1 MSEDGSMR
9 RGGTWWR
16 AGLTVAVVALAL
28 VLRFWPAMTLLDRIE
43 LRTLD
48 WRFAHRGTRP
58 PCPDV
63 VVLAVDDDSIA
74 EPELGRWPWRRD
86 RFARVIRDLKEGGAR
101 AIVFDIFFSEPDT
114 SSLDGAEWD
123 AKLVAATA
131 EAGIVYH
138 AVFGH
143 ALGEQPDQTP
153 ATELEQEGWPRA
165 RLLKGRG
172 LNAVAQLHEVG
183 AVTTPMPAL
192 LAEAAGV
199 GFVNVVDSGDG
210 VFRHT
215 FPIALRKGV
224 PYPSL
229 ALAVC
234 ADLLEVTQERVT
246 IEPGRHVRLADKRSI
261 PIDRTGRMLIDF
273 AGGAQTYP
281 HVSVKDFFTIRAD
294 PSAALEGFKDK
305 IVLVAVTARGLYDL
319 RACPFSAVFNG
330 VETQANVIANV
341 LEGRFLRQAP
351 GELVALVMALAGL
364 LMHLGLGRLRPVTA
378 VLYAA
383 VMLFSYNWLCVWL
396 FTARGYVMDMLAPNL
411 VLVGSAAVLLS
422 LRLFREQSQRE
433 QVRATLAKFVPPE
446 IVEQAVQSEPEALLR
461 GQRRVVTVMFADLR
475 NYTAASG
482 RMPPEE
488 AVDLLNRFFLLAH
501 EVIWEFGGTLDKY
514 IGDCL
519 MAFFNAPAD
528 QEDHALRAVQT
539 AVEMQARIRTNR
551 AEWEFLRMPELAA
564 GVGISTGEAVVG
576 YLGTGERMQYTA
588 IGQDVNLA
596 ARLEPLNK
604 EFGTEILISQVT
616 YDAVSDAVRVR
627 PHGPVELRGF
637 EEPMMVYEVLEITAP
652 IAKRADGR
660 LL

>member
-1 MSEDGSMR
+1 MR

-16 AGLTVAVVALAL
+16 AGLTAAVVALAL
-28 VLRFWPAMTLLDRIE
+28 VLRFWPAMTLLDRME

-48 WRFAHRGTRP
+48 WRFMHRGARAP
-58 PCPDV
+58 HPDV
-63 VVLAVDDDSIA
+63 IILAVDEASITKV
-74 EPELGRWPWRRD
+74 GRWPWRR
-86 RFARVIRDLKEGGAR
+86 RVFAGIIDQLKQAGAR
-101 AIVFDIFFSEPDT
+101 AIVFDIFFSEPDL
-114 SSLDGAEWD
+114 LDDGVRSDTDLAE
-123 AKLVAATA
+123 ATA
-131 EAGIVYH
+131 EAGMVYH
-138 AVFGH
+138 AAFGH
-143 ALGEQPDQTP
+143 APEQPGEQREAVLPGHDWS
-153 ATELEQEGWPRA
+153 GA
-165 RLLKGRG
+165 RVIPGTG
-172 LNAVAQLHEVG
+172 LNAVAGLYDLGSITEPLPELMQG
-183 AVTTPMPAL
+183 
-192 LAEAAGV
+192 AAGV
-199 GFVNVVDSGDG
+199 GFVNVADSGDG
-210 VFRHT
+210 VFRES
-215 FPIALRKGV
+215 FPVATCQERLL
-224 PYPSL
+224 PSL
-229 ALAVC
+229 ARVVA
-234 ADLLEVTQERVT
+234 ADLLGVSQEQVVVELGQR
-246 IEPGRHVRLADKRSI
+246 VRLGDKRVI
-261 PIDRTGRMLIDF
+261 PIDRNGRTLVDF
-273 AGGAQTYP
+273 AGGSGTYP
-281 HVSVKDFFTIRAD
+281 YVSINEFLAMAD
-294 PSAALEGFKDK
+294 SQPDAVAQQVEDK
-305 IVLVAVTARGLYDL
+305 VVLVAVSAPGLYDL

-341 LEGRFLRQAP
+341 LEGRFLRQAR
-351 GELVALVMALAGL
+351 GGLVALVMVVCGLVMYVGIIRLRAVGAVIYAALAL
-364 LMHLGLGRLRPVTA
+364 LC
-378 VLYAA
+378 
-383 VMLFSYNWLCVWL
+383 YNWLCMWL
-396 FTARGYVMDMLAPNL
+396 FAARGYVMDMLAPNL

-422 LRLFREQSQRE
+422 LRLFREQSERE

-551 AEWEFLRMPELAA
+551 AEWEFLGMPELAA

-604 EFGTEILISQVT
+604 EFGTEILISQAT

-637 EEPMMVYEVLEITAP
+637 EQPMMVYEVLEITAP